1 MDQRAAVTCR
11 DAEVLKMTWGAVQL
25 NPGVDVQKTLSANQ
39 AGVSMSQLIRYKEA
53 LVQTYGGW
61 VNYVNLT
68 IGSTVRDLHPWQ
80 DASGIKHLGVGATA
94 NLGVITEGSYQDITP
109 QTRTSN
115 HPPNFSISSG
125 SNAVTVVDGGSSV
138 SVFDTIYFNTPVAIG
153 NLLLNGAYTIHSVG
167 GSSIYTILSSIAA
180 STTISSSGKL
190 PIFNITNGSP
200 TVTVTLPNNGF
211 QSVTGLFQQFIAPTQ
226 VGTSSN
232 GILVQGKYQIASV
245 IDSTSFT
252 VTAVTQA
259 STTATATMNGG
270 NAQIVYYVTLG
281 PTTAGSGFGA
291 GGFGSGGFGTG
302 SPQSG
307 SPGMPITTTDW
318 TTDNWGEIYISC
330 PFGGAIYVWS
340 PDFGFQNA
348 QVISQAPFFNGG
360 IYISMPQQILVAWGS
375 VQSTGVQDP
384 LLIRWSNAGDY
395 TNWAVT
401 NQTTAGSFRL
411 STGSVI
417 IGGIQ
422 CPQFALI
429 STDIDVYTQTY
440 VGGTVIFNHTQ
451 VGRGCGW
458 ISSHACGILS
468 GSPFWMANNNFFTLG
483 ASGVVPLPCSV
494 WDQVFQ
500 NLSTAN
506 QAKVRVA
513 VNSAFSEVG
522 WFYPSANSTGENDSY
537 VKVHIEGNEYEW
549 DYGTL
554 SRTAWTD
561 VSILGMPLGADNNG
575 QIFQH
580 ETGTAITGAG
590 LPNFQT
596 GYWTIGEG
604 EDIPFVDMIIPDFI
618 YGTRSS
624 LPGASIN
631 ITFFGVNY
639 PGDPPTTYGPFTV
652 TSSTEFI
659 NCRIRNRLLSAFI
672 QSNASSEFWRIGRI
686 RFRFAQ
692 SGRR

>member
-1 MDQRAAVTCR
+1 MP
-11 DAEVLKMTWGAVQL
+11 WGAVQL

-39 AGVSMSQLIRYKEA
+39 AGVSQSQLIRYKESMI
-53 LVQTYGGW
+53 QTYGGW
-61 VNYVNLT
+61 TPYVTFT
-68 IGSTVRDLHPWQ
+68 IPSTVRDLHPWQ
-80 DASGIKHLGVGATA
+80 DVSGVQHLGVGGTG
-94 NLGVITEGSYQDITP
+94 NLGVVTAGSYQDITP

-115 HPPNFSISSG
+115 PVPNFSISSG
-125 SNAVTVVDGGSSV
+125 SNVVTVVDGGSSA
-138 SVFDTIYFNTPVAIG
+138 STFDTIYFNTPVAIG
-153 NLLLNGAYTIHSVG
+153 NLLLNGAYPIHAVG
-167 GSSIYTILSSIAA
+167 GSSIYSILSSIAA
-180 STTISSSGKL
+180 TTTIASSGKL
-190 PIFNITNGSP
+190 PVFAIATGSP
-200 TVTVTLPNNGF
+200 SVTVTLPNNGF
-211 QSVTGLFQQFIAPTQ
+211 QAITGLFQQFIAPTQ

-232 GILVQGKYQIASV
+232 GLLVQGKYQIASV
-245 IDSTSFT
+245 IDSTNFT
-252 VTAVTQA
+252 ITAVTQA

-281 PTTAGSGFGA
+281 PTQPGSGFGA
-291 GGFGSGGFGTG
+291 GGFGAGGFGTG
-302 SPQSG
+302 TPQSG
-307 SPGMPITTTDW
+307 APGMPITAFDW
-318 TTDNWGEIYISC
+318 TTDNWGEVYVSC
-330 PFGGAIYVWS
+330 PFGGAIYIWS

-348 QVISQAPFFNGG
+348 QVINQAPFFNGG

-375 VQSTGVQDP
+375 TQSTGVQDP

-468 GSPFWMANNNFFTLG
+468 GSPLWMSNNNFFTLG
-483 ASGVVPLPCSV
+483 ANGVVPLPCSV

-500 NLSTAN
+500 NLSTMLDTATG
-506 QAKVRVA
+506 QPIVRKIRVA
-513 VNSAFSEVG
+513 VNSAFNEVA

-549 DYGTL
+549 DYGSL

-561 VSILGMPLGADNNG
+561 VSILGMPIGADNNG
-575 QIFQH
+575 QIYQH
-580 ETGTAITGAG
+580 EMGTAITGTG
-590 LPNFQT
+590 LPSFQT
-596 GYWTIGEG
+596 GYWTIAEG
-604 EDIPFVDMIIPDFI
+604 QDLPFVDMIIPDFI
-618 YGTRSS
+618 FGLRDGS
-624 LPGASIN
+624 PNASIN

-639 PGDPPTTYGPFTV
+639 PGDNPTTYGPFTV

-659 NCRIRNRLLSAFI
+659 NCRIRNKLLSAFI
-672 QSNASSEFWRIGRI
+672 QSNASSEFWRLGRI